1 MVIVVSDT
9 SPVRALAQLDN
20 LELLRDLFGQV
31 LVPPAVEKELLHP
44 PSRLMAVDVGQLA
57 FVEVRA
63 PRDHDQVNRL
73 LETLDP
79 GESEAIALA
88 VEVTGSAVLMDERA
102 GRSAAAQLGLPVI
115 GTLGLLLRSKE
126 KGFIPTIGP
135 LVDRLQN
142 ELGFFVSAELR
153 AEVLRR
159 AGE

>member
-1 MVIVVSDT
+1 
-9 SPVRALAQLDN
+9 
-20 LELLRDLFGQV
+20 
-31 LVPPAVEKELLHP
+31 
-44 PSRLMAVDVGQLA
+44 
-57 FVEVRA
+57 
-63 PRDHDQVNRL
+63 
-73 LETLDP
+73 
-79 GESEAIALA
+79 
-88 VEVTGSAVLMDERA
+88 MDERA